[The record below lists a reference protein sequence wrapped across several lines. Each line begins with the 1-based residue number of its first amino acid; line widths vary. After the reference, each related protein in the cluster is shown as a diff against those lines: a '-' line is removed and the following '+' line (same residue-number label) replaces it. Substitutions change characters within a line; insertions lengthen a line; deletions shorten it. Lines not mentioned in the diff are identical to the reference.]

1 MKVFI
6 YFIKFSKG
14 KSYSIVIL
22 VNLGIVKM
30 HLNVKSVMQFS
41 SVFLNLMISH

>member
-14 KSYSIVIL
+14 KLYSRVIL

-30 HLNVKSVMQFS
+30 HLNV
-41 SVFLNLMISH
+41 FLNVIISH